1 MENVITGE
9 NLKKAR
15 QYFARIVERY
25 ERYDN
30 LSDAVQR
37 IKDELVSFSND
48 ERYRILKLRPV
59 KERDDLL
66 GYFFNQ
72 KNELPLHIYQWLNVF
87 YMDYEGHIYIYKGHH
102 PDMCRR
108 LQQLYITNY
117 RWRKES
123 KKEDQDTEKQRRK
136 RICKS
141 FSSCK
146 YAATFSIYKKNI
158 LNYIDEEELDNLE
171 WILPDLFG
179 DSILNT
185 GGRYVDDFVAGYII
199 GRIQGRSERE
209 ENVLCK

>member
-9 NLKKAR
+9 NFKKAR

-87 YMDYEGHIYIYKGHH
+87 YMDYEDPIYIYKGHH

-117 RWRKES
+117 RRRKES

-141 FSSCK
+141 FSSGK